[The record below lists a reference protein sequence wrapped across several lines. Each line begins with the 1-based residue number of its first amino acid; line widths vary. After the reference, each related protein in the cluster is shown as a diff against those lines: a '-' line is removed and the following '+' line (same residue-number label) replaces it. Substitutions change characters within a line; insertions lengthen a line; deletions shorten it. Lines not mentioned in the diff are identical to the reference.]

1 MKTKLIVTVS
11 VVVCVILGMASI
23 SLSETQGVS
32 DTEVVLGSH
41 NALSGPVAGWGVP
54 IIRAVRMRFEEANI
68 NGGVHGRNI
77 RLVAEDSQYQVP
89 IAVQKANKLINRDK
103 VLGLVTSIGTPM
115 NNAVFKFQFKK
126 NIPSLFPATHSRSMI
141 QPFHKLKFLNNAT
154 YYDSMR
160 AATKYYVQV
169 KGKKRVGVMA
179 IDSDHG
185 METVDG
191 VTDQLKAMGRE
202 VVAMTL
208 HKPTETNFVSSITK
222 LRNAGC
228 DVVMLGTIIKDTIL
242 AVTTA
247 RKLGWDVEFVG
258 NGAVCSSIVTKM
270 GGEMVEGLV
279 GVNILDMLPETPK
292 TEQGRTFLENY
303 KKEFGEIPNEG
314 AVASYVVADILV
326 KAMENAGR
334 NLTVESLVEGIE
346 SIKGYE
352 SPFLAPVRNFSSTN
366 HQGHKKSWLL
376 VVKDNKWVLPEGKVE
391 YLTY

>member
-1 MKTKLIVTVS
+1 MKTRLLVKVFLAACLFLGLASVS
-11 VVVCVILGMASI
+11 Y
-23 SLSETQGVS
+23 SETQGVS
-32 DTEVVLGSH
+32 DTEIVLGSH
-41 NALSGPVAGWGVP
+41 NALSGPVAGWGIP
-54 IIRAVRMRFEEANI
+54 IVRALRIRFEEANA
-68 NGGVHGRNI
+68 NGGIHGRKI

-103 VLGLVTSIGTPM
+103 VFGLVASIGSPM

-126 NIPSLFPATHSRSMI
+126 DVPSLFPATHSRSMI
-141 QPFHKLKFLNNAT
+141 EPFNKLKFMANAT

-160 AATKYYVQV
+160 AATRYYVEV

-191 VTDQLKAMGRE
+191 VTDQLQAMGME
-202 VVAMTL
+202 VAAMTL
-208 HKPTETNFVSSITK
+208 HKATETNFVSSITK

-228 DVVMLGTIIKDTIL
+228 DVVMLGTIIKDTII

-247 RKLGWDVEFVG
+247 RKLGWEVEFVG

-270 GGEMVEGLV
+270 GGPMVEGLV

-292 TEQGRTFLENY
+292 TEQGRLFVEKYQKQYNTL
-303 KKEFGEIPNEG
+303 PNEG
-314 AVASYVVADILV
+314 AVAAYAYMDILI
-326 KAMENAGR
+326 KGMENAGR
-334 NLTVESLVEGIE
+334 NLTVESLVKGIE

-352 SPFLAPVRNFSSTN
+352 SPFIAPVRNYSAEN
-366 HQGHKKSWLL
+366 HQGHNKSWLL
-376 VVKDNKWVLPEGKVE
+376 VVKNNKWVLPEGKIE